1 MESPPSGLATGA
13 APDQNVVFKC
23 PQNLVF
29 LVSLCSLI
37 FDFPQENIGGRIEI
51 DANLLVHVCQDQFLF
66 PHKHCCESVQL
77 PIQQSICY

>member
-1 MESPPSGLATGA
+1 MDSPPSGLATGA

-37 FDFPQENIGGRIEI
+37 FDFPQEKYWRPHR
-51 DANLLVHVCQDQFLF
+51 DRCQPSGQDRFLF
-66 PHKHCCESVQL
+66 PHKHCSESVQL